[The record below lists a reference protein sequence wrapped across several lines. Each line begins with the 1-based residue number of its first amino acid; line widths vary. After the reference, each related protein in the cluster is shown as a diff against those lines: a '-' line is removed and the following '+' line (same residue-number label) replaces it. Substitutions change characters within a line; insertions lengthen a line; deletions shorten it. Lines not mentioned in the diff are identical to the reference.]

1 MEAKIIALASCC
13 RELFPTIDMVESVT
27 CSVNL
32 PIGEARMQL
41 SVHEDN
47 LGALVLA
54 KTLPPQFTPRSK
66 YYASKM
72 IWFRKEI
79 HKRCIKLLKINSVE
93 QLGDIFTEGLV
104 QVTFE
109 YLCKKLISW

>member
-1 MEAKIIALASCC
+1 MEAKIIALVACC
-13 RELFPTIDMVESVT
+13 RELFPIIDMVESVT

-32 PIGEARMQL
+32 PIGETMMQL

-66 YYASKM
+66 YYANM
-72 IWFRKEI
+72 TIWFREEI
-79 HKRCIKLLKINSVE
+79 HKHCIKLLKINSVE
-93 QLGDIFTEGLV
+93 QLGDVFTKGLV

-109 YLCKKLISW
+109 YLCMKLIGW